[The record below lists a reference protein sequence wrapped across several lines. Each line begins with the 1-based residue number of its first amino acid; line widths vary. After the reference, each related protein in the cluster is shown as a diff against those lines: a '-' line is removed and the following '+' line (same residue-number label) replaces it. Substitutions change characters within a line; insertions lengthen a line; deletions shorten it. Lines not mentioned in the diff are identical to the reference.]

1 MNSETF
7 RSFAY
12 ASLFK
17 PAGFELCNTT
27 SLPQCMG
34 ESSKEG
40 ADEGFV
46 ILCGNRS
53 NELTIFLL
61 KLTQF
66 LESFQQH
73 LRPTDW
79 PYLIYKQIGV
89 SRSSPKYKHKLLPK

>member
-1 MNSETF
+1 MLFSKMNSETF

-17 PAGFELCNTT
+17 PAGFELCNIT

-40 ADEGFV
+40 ADEDFV

-53 NELTIFLL
+53 DE
-61 KLTQF
+61 LTQF
-66 LESFQQH
+66 LESF
-73 LRPTDW
+73 PTKFTSHRLAILNLQKNW
-79 PYLIYKQIGV
+79 
-89 SRSSPKYKHKLLPK
+89 R

>member
-1 MNSETF
+1 MLFSKMNSETF

-17 PAGFELCNTT
+17 PAGFELCNIT

-40 ADEGFV
+40 ADEDFV

-53 NELTIFLL
+53 DELTTFFSFNAISGIF
-61 KLTQF
+61 
-66 LESFQQH
+66 SNN
-73 LRPTDW
+73 
-79 PYLIYKQIGV
+79 IYVSPIG
-89 SRSSPKYKHKLLPK
+89 YT